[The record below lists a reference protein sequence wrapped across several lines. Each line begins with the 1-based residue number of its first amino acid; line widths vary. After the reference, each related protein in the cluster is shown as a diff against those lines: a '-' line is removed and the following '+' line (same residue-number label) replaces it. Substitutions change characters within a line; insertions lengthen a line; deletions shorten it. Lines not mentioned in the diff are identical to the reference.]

1 MGRRIERDVV
11 RLKLQLETGLNETK
25 RCRRWSM
32 SRKSSRV
39 LVLAAVAVFML
50 AGSGRRGC
58 RAAGVNRNTLIF
70 GHRSTLRHALTPQVL
85 RAVAKGLS
93 WLAKRQ
99 KANGSFGSMNSVAVS
114 ALGGLAFIAGGNLP
128 GQGRYGRNCQKV
140 IGYVLSQCQPTG
152 LIADANDG
160 APMYG
165 QGFATLFLAE
175 VYGESH
181 ERSLRRKLQ
190 RAVRL
195 IVETQNQQGGWR
207 YQPMPMPA
215 DISVTICQVMALRAA
230 RQAGIAVPHRTIL
243 KAISFVRQLQNPDG
257 GFSYMLGSPGSMMP
271 RSAAGVALLFYAG
284 VYRGKAV
291 AAGVHY
297 LLSVRP
303 GTPANNQYN
312 FFYGNYYGTQAM
324 FLAGGKWWNAWWPA
338 MSKTLL
344 DRQDADGSWHGNAG
358 FSYGTAM
365 ALIILQIPDR
375 LLPVLQ
381 K

>member
-1 MGRRIERDVV
+1 M
-11 RLKLQLETGLNETK
+11 RLKLHLETDLNKTK
-25 RCRRWSM
+25 RCRMWAM

-50 AGSGRRGC
+50 AGSGRHGC

-85 RAVAKGLS
+85 RAVAKGLH

-99 KANGSFGSMNSVAVS
+99 NANGSFGSMNSVAVS

-128 GQGRYGRNCQKV
+128 GQGRYGSNCQRA
-140 IGYVLSQCQPTG
+140 IGYVLSKCQPTG
-152 LIADANDG
+152 LIAAANDG
-160 APMYG
+160 SPMYG

-230 RQAGIAVPHRTIL
+230 RQAGIAVPHRTIV
-243 KAISFVRQLQNPDG
+243 KAISFVRQLLTFVEPAKADQE
-257 GFSYMLGSPGSMMP
+257 
-271 RSAAGVALLFYAG
+271 SAG
-284 VYRGKAV
+284 
-291 AAGVHY
+291 
-297 LLSVRP
+297 
-303 GTPANNQYN
+303 
-312 FFYGNYYGTQAM
+312 
-324 FLAGGKWWNAWWPA
+324 
-338 MSKTLL
+338 
-344 DRQDADGSWHGNAG
+344 
-358 FSYGTAM
+358 
-365 ALIILQIPDR
+365 
-375 LLPVLQ
+375 
-381 K
+381 